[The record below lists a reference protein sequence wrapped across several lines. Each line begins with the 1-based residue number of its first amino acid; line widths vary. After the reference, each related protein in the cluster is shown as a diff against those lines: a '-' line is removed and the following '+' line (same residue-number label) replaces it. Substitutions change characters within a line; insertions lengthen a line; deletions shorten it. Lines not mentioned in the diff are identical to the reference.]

1 MQARI
6 VLPDE
11 INKFKHDL
19 IFWEE
24 ELNVYIDFLTDKYFG
39 QIDHVLDLCYND
51 VTEAPYLCI
60 NPDPRL
66 LMDLA
71 KI

>member
-6 VLPDE
+6 VTHDQ
-11 INKFKHDL
+11 INKFTYDMILWDEDL
-19 IFWEE
+19 R
-24 ELNVYIDFLTDKYFG
+24 VYVEFLTDKYFG
-39 QIDHVLDLCYND
+39 QIDHVLDLCYDD
-51 VTEAPYLCI
+51 VTEAPYLCV

-71 KI
+71 RI

>member
-1 MQARI
+1 MT
-6 VLPDE
+6 PDQ

-24 ELNVYIDFLTDKYFG
+24 GINVYIDFLTDKYFG
-39 QIDHVLDLCYND
+39 QIDHVLDLCYDD
-51 VTEAPYLCI
+51 VTEVPYLCV

-71 KI
+71 KV

>member
-6 VLPDE
+6 VTLE
-11 INKFKHDL
+11 QINKFKHDL
-19 IFWEE
+19 IFWDETI
-24 ELNVYIDFLTDKYFG
+24 NVYIDFLTDKYFG
-39 QIDHVLDLCYND
+39 QIDHVLDLCYD
-51 VTEAPYLCI
+51 DTTGTPYLCV